1 MFDNMVKTIINY
13 CENSLSY
20 EDVVNERTEEVNYEL
35 IVKVVFDKF
44 CSILEEI
51 VE

>member
-1 MFDNMVKTIINY
+1 MFDNMVETIINY

-20 EDVVNERTEEVNYEL
+20 ENVVDERAKEVNYEL